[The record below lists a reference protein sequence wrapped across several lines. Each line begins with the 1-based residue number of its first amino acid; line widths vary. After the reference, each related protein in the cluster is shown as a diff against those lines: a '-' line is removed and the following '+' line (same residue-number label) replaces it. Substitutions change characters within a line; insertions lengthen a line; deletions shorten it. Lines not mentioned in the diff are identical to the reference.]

1 MLLKK
6 IIKLIIP
13 NFLLKQ
19 SAKLYNQ
26 FLSYKH
32 SNFKKFQKINTSN
45 EFSNKWNVIADK
57 KNLGKADNYTE
68 RFREII
74 SDPINLLIDRVPEA
88 GYLNKNMEVTLH
100 NGNLVSIDDKLAY
113 YGIFSDILVINRG
126 VHEPLEEFCFQE
138 LIRLTS
144 NNTNNLTMIEL
155 GSYWGHYSMWF
166 KKKLPSS
173 RCILIEPE
181 KINLEIGKKNFDI
194 NNLKAEFINEFV
206 SSKNFTVDKFLDES
220 SLESIYLLHSDI
232 QGYELEMLQ
241 NSKIAMSKGKINYL
255 MISTHGSEKHR
266 ECINEINKYDYT
278 IEINSD
284 PDHHSTSHDGL
295 LFIRKNSCKPIINIT
310 QILGRIDIAKSSSK
324 KLIEYLTNIQ
334 NLREK

>member
-1 MLLKK
+1 VLLKK

-19 SAKLYNQ
+19 RAKLYNQ

-32 SNFKKFQKINTSN
+32 SNFKKFKQINTSN

-100 NGNLVSIDDKLAY
+100 NGNLVSIDDKFAY

-166 KKKLPSS
+166 KKKLPGS

-241 NSKIAMSKGKINYL
+241 NSKVALSKGKINYL
-255 MISTHGSEKHR
+255 MISTHGSEKHH

-278 IEINSD
+278 IEINSE
-284 PDHHSTSHDGL
+284 PNHHSTSYDGL
-295 LFIRKNSCKPIINIT
+295 LFILDADGAVACEYFFNVSLNEPEPVLP
-310 QILGRIDIAKSSSK
+310 LGTCLYGLSGFAI
-324 KLIEYLTNIQ
+324 
-334 NLREK
+334 